1 MCQSKRS
8 LNRFMKA
15 LLKLVKSAAKP
26 NLPGRIEQLILR
38 RIIASPQLAAKFY
51 PYEGSRRS
59 YILPKVG
66 HECPKNES
74 DLPIPP
80 QELWL
85 GYGKT
90 PEEYLATGRDRI
102 RNMKEILEAS
112 GFSLGQGSRVLD
124 FGSASGIMMRWL
136 YDITRAGEVWGV
148 DILGDWVVWCQQ
160 HLSPPFKFVTTTS
173 YPHLP
178 FEDRYFDL
186 IYAGS
191 VFTHISD
198 LAEAWLLE
206 LKRIVRPGGRLYLT
220 VHDNTTIRKLL
231 TDDRPPEERHPA
243 APILQS
249 FEQETHFTASDFA
262 MFAINRA
269 PGPGAPGQAQV
280 FYDIDY
286 LQQHWG
292 NYLEIISIHP
302 EAYGHQTAILM
313 KKYM

>member
-1 MCQSKRS
+1 
-8 LNRFMKA
+8 MKT
-15 LLKLVKSAAKP
+15 LLKVLKFAAKP
-26 NLPGRIEQLILR
+26 NLLERTEQVMLR
-38 RIIASPQLAAKFY
+38 RIIASPQFAAKFY
-51 PYEGSRRS
+51 PYEKGCRH
-59 YILPKVG
+59 YILPKVR
-66 HECPKNES
+66 HELPKNES

-80 QELWL
+80 QEFWL

-90 PEEYLATGRDRI
+90 PEQYLALGRKHI
-102 RNMKEILEAS
+102 GKMKEILEAS
-112 GFSLGQGSRVLD
+112 AFSLGEASRVLD
-124 FGSASGIMMRWL
+124 FGCGSGIMMRWL
-136 YDITRAGEVWGV
+136 YDFARAGEVWGV
-148 DILGDWVVWCQQ
+148 DLVGDLIVWCQQ

-178 FEDRYFDL
+178 FEDHYFDL

-220 VHDNTTIRKLL
+220 VQDNTTVRKFL
-231 TDDRPPEERHPA
+231 TDNRPREERHPVFCHLEA
-243 APILQS
+243 
-249 FEQETHFTASDFA
+249 FEQKTHFTASDFA

-269 PGPGAPGQAQV
+269 PGPGFPGQAQV

-292 NYLEIISIHP
+292 NYVEIISIHP
-302 EAYGHQTAILM
+302 EAYGFQTAILI
-313 KKYM
+313 KK

>member
-1 MCQSKRS
+1 M
-8 LNRFMKA
+8 
-15 LLKLVKSAAKP
+15 
-26 NLPGRIEQLILR
+26 
-38 RIIASPQLAAKFY
+38 
-51 PYEGSRRS
+51 
-59 YILPKVG
+59 
-66 HECPKNES
+66 
-74 DLPIPP
+74 
-80 QELWL
+80 
-85 GYGKT
+85 
-90 PEEYLATGRDRI
+90 
-102 RNMKEILEAS
+102 
-112 GFSLGQGSRVLD
+112 LD

-186 IYAGS
+186 IYAELRL
-191 VFTHISD
+191 THISD

-206 LKRIVRPGGRLYLT
+206 LKRIVHPGGRLYLT

-231 TDDRPPEERHPA
+231 TDDRPREERHPA

-269 PGPGAPGQAQV
+269 PGPGAPEQAQV

-302 EAYGHQTAILM
+302 EAYGHQTAILI
-313 KKYM
+313 KIGVICGASNFKRSLRKLSETFCCRSNSNSK

>member
-1 MCQSKRS
+1 MGQSKGS

-15 LLKLVKSAAKP
+15 LLKLLKFAAKP
-26 NLPGRIEQLILR
+26 KLPARIEQLILS

-51 PYEGSRRS
+51 PYEGARRS

-66 HECPKNES
+66 HECQKNES

-80 QELWL
+80 QDLWL

-90 PEEYLATGRDRI
+90 REEYLTLGRYNVRK
-102 RNMKEILEAS
+102 MKDILEAS

-124 FGSASGIMMRWL
+124 FGCASGIMMRWL
-136 YDITRAGEVWGV
+136 SDFARAGEVWGV
-148 DILGDWVVWCQQ
+148 DIVGDLVVWCQQ

-186 IYAGS
+186 VYAGS

-206 LKRIVRPGGRLYLT
+206 LKRIVRPGGRLYVT
-220 VHDNTTIRKLL
+220 IHDNTTIRKWL
-231 TDDRPPEERHPA
+231 TDDRPREKRHPA
-243 APILQS
+243 AIILES
-249 FEQETHFTASDFA
+249 FKEQTHFTASDFA
-262 MFAINRA
+262 MLAINRA
-269 PGPGAPGQAQV
+269 PGPGFAGQAQV

-292 NYLEIISIHP
+292 HYLEIISIHP
-302 EAYGHQTAILM
+302 EVYGAQTAILM
-313 KKYM
+313 KK

>member
-1 MCQSKRS
+1 MLRI
-8 LNRFMKA
+8 
-15 LLKLVKSAAKP
+15 LKFIAKP
-26 NLPGRIEQLILR
+26 SKLAPRIKQLIFERILR
-38 RIIASPQLAAKFY
+38 RIIGSPQVAAKFY
-51 PYEGSRRS
+51 PYEGARRS

-80 QELWL
+80 QDLWL
-85 GYGKT
+85 NYGKT
-90 PEEYLATGRDRI
+90 PEEYLAWGRDQI
-102 RNMKEILEAS
+102 RKMKDILEVS
-112 GFSLGQGSRVLD
+112 GLSLEQGSRVLD
-124 FGSASGIMMRWL
+124 FGCASGIMMRWL
-136 YDITRAGEVWGV
+136 YDFALAGEVWGV
-148 DILGDWVVWCQQ
+148 DIVGDLVVWCQQ

-186 IYAGS
+186 VYAGS
-191 VFTHISD
+191 VFTHIAD

-206 LKRIVRPGGRLYLT
+206 LKRILRPGGKLYVT
-220 VHDNTTIRKLL
+220 IHDNTTIRKWLA
-231 TDDRPPEERHPA
+231 DDRPREEQFKMA
-243 APILQS
+243 NFLQS
-249 FEQETHFTASDFA
+249 FEEGTHFTESDFA

-269 PGPGAPGQAQV
+269 PGPGFEGQAQV

-302 EAYGHQTAILM
+302 EVYGEQTAILM
-313 KKYM
+313 KKQL